1 MIYTDIEGQLCTI
14 SEAIKMPSK
23 QNDLSNHVDLVEN
36 GDSEDDDVRF
46 QDDDVRFQ
54 DDDDEDNENAISV
67 EKLKREIMGTPDS
80 ELKNLEA
87 GMNNEMSQIKRC
99 ANFGTN
105 CFGKKETF

>member
-14 SEAIKMPSK
+14 SEAIEMPSK
-23 QNDLSNHVDLVEN
+23 QNEVSSHVDLAEN
-36 GDSEDDDVRF
+36 DEF
-46 QDDDVRFQ
+46 EDDDVRFQ

-87 GMNNEMSQIKRC
+87 GMNNEMRHI
-99 ANFGTN
+99 
-105 CFGKKETF
+105 EEVLI